1 MPAFRHTRTA
11 AWASLTLA
19 AMVTAT
25 GAAAA
30 DGMRF
35 AKERYL
41 LDGSTP
47 TICLDYSAPVAF
59 PAGSFPEDYV
69 AVSPKAQTDVRVQDG
84 ALCLGGLD
92 WGRRYE
98 ILVRAGVP
106 AADGAKTATTDTVG
120 VAIPD
125 APSSVGFA
133 GGGYVLAQ
141 AGETALPVTT
151 VNVDEVRLRVLRIVD
166 RNLIDELAEGDFSR
180 TMTGWWAEQIEQTD
194 GELVWQG
201 TVETPGP
208 RNRRVRTGIPIDR
221 IVDRS
226 LPGVHV
232 VTAVAADGPDEP
244 WNALATQWLVV
255 SNLGLTTFTG
265 EAGLTAFVNGLD
277 TARPV
282 AGVET
287 VLLARNNKILGKATT
302 DAEGRVDFPGGLLRG
317 RGGNEATA
325 LLAYG
330 PNHDFTVLR
339 LTGPAFDL
347 SDRGVAGRTPPG
359 PLDGFLWADRDIFR
373 PGETVHLAALLR
385 TAEARATAGMPLTL
399 AVVRPDGQDFR
410 RTVLAARDGGAYQSD
425 VELPKSVPTGR
436 WSARLYADP
445 KAAPVAEFAFSVEDF
460 VPERLDLELTADTAG
475 IAADQ
480 TVEVGLNGRF
490 LFGAPAAGLRVTS
503 ELVVTVDPEPFPD
516 WAGYGFGLATEEWTA
531 VRTELAEGRTDAE
544 GKGSVAATLPA
555 LADTTL
561 PLLARVR
568 ATLLEPGGRGVTRS
582 LDLKV
587 HRQPLAIGIKP
598 GFADATVQEDSAAA
612 FQVVALDP
620 AGAAVASQGLS
631 WELIREVWH
640 YDWVQ
645 VNGNWEVES
654 SFNNRRVDSGKLDS
668 AAGPVAMSVPVE
680 WGWYRLEVYDAAT
693 GVASSVRFQAGWRA
707 GPSAGAAP
715 DKVKVSLDRD
725 SYRPGDAARVFVEP
739 PYAGEALVTVLGDRV
754 LQTRRVTIPAEGA
767 EFTLTADDGWGAA
780 GAYVAVTLLR
790 PGSADPAKADAPPAP
805 GRAIGLTWL
814 TLDRGD
820 RKLAVS
826 ILAPDETRPE
836 RRLAIPVAVSGL
848 AVGEKAW
855 LTLAAVDR
863 GVLALT
869 GYETPDPES
878 HYFGK
883 RRLPVDLRD
892 LYGRLIDGAYDRI
905 GELRAGGDAMA
916 DQNAGLGAD
925 AYETVAL
932 FSGLVEV
939 GPGGRVEVPLDIPDF
954 NGELRLMAVAF
965 SDDKVGHAEAPLP
978 VRPPVVAELSRPRF
992 LAPGDSAELT
1002 LELHNLTGAA
1012 GDYRIAVTADG
1023 PVAIRDGGEQSVTLA
1038 TGGKAERR
1046 VRIEATGSGVAEIAL
1061 SLAGPGDLALSRRFA
1076 LTVRPAQAV
1085 HTERRTVWLAPGSM
1099 LRLDP
1104 ELASGF
1110 RPGTVRTGVTLG
1122 TAPTFDLP
1130 HLIDRLYRYPYGCL
1144 EQTVSTAMPLLYLDE
1159 LAAYAGL
1166 DEDTAALRERA
1177 QKAVWRILNM
1187 QRSDGAFSL
1196 WDAYGAAEP
1205 WLSAYALDFLTRAR
1219 AAGLTVPDGAY
1230 GQGLDWLEANVVEQ
1244 AEWTDT
1250 SVARPYAFHV
1260 LAKAGRT
1267 GIAGA
1272 ARYVA
1277 DNRADRLP
1285 YGARGQLAAA
1295 LGLLGE
1301 TDRAGRLLADTEVP
1315 QRDWWRHDYGTRLRD
1330 AALRLTVMT
1339 ESGSDDKAIGQLVD
1353 QVADMAGRRRWLSTQ
1368 EMSWLVLAAKAM
1380 IERQHAVAA
1389 EIDGRLV
1396 GPQTRPI
1403 SVFPTPDQL
1412 DRGYLIS
1419 NRGADTLRVAISS
1432 TGIPTAAQPPEAE
1445 GFSVERAVYALDGKP
1460 VADGSGLVQGERYV
1474 VILAGTSDL
1483 GPEHQGLLVDLL
1495 PAGLEIE
1502 NTRLRNGGD
1511 VGDFGWLPE
1520 LTEARHVEMRDDRFI
1535 AAYDLSADRPGFTA
1549 AYIVR
1554 AVTRGRFVAPAPYV
1568 EDMYQPHRFAR
1579 GSLGMVTVVD
1589 AAATPK

>member
-1 MPAFRHTRTA
+1 MFQHTRA
-11 AWASLTLA
+11 LFLA
-19 AMVTAT
+19 AALAATAGT
-25 GAAAA
+25 AAA
-30 DGMRF
+30 DGMGF

-47 TICLDYSAPVAF
+47 TVCLDFSAPVAF

-69 AVSPKAQTDVRVQDG
+69 TVTPKAALDVRVQDG
-84 ALCLGGLD
+84 ALCLGGLG
-92 WGRRYE
+92 WGGRYAV
-98 ILVRAGVP
+98 LVRAGVP
-106 AADGAKTATTDTVG
+106 AADGARTAAATTVEL
-120 VAIPD
+120 AIPD
-125 APSSVGFA
+125 APASVGFA
-133 GGGYVLAQ
+133 GSGYVLAQ

-180 TMTGWWAEQIEQTD
+180 AMNGWWAEQIEQTD
-194 GELVWQG
+194 GELVWEG
-201 TVETPGP
+201 TVKTPGP

-232 VTAVAADGPDEP
+232 VTATPASGPDEP
-244 WNALATQWLVV
+244 WTTLATQWLVI

-265 EAGLTAFVNGLD
+265 DDGLTAFVNGLD
-277 TARPV
+277 TAQPV

-287 VLLARNNKILGKATT
+287 VLLARNNKILGRAVT
-302 DAEGRVDFPGGLLRG
+302 DPRGRVDFAGGLLRG
-317 RGGNEATA
+317 HGGNEATA

-347 SDRGVAGRTPPG
+347 SDRGVAGRNPPG

-373 PGETVHLAALLR
+373 PGETVHLAGLLR
-385 TAEARATAGMPLTL
+385 TAAARAVAGMPLTL

-410 RTVLAARDGGAYQSD
+410 RTVLPALDGGAYQAD

-445 KAAPVAEFAFSVEDF
+445 KAAPVAEMAFSVEDF
-460 VPERLDLELTADTAG
+460 VPERLDLALTAD
-475 IAADQ
+475 AAAISPDQ
-480 TVEVGLNGRF
+480 SVEVALNGRF

-503 ELVVTVDPEPFPD
+503 ELVVAADPEPFPD
-516 WAGYGFGLATEEWTA
+516 WDGYAFGLATEEWTA
-531 VRTELAEGRTDAE
+531 LRAELAEGRTDDA
-544 GKGSVAATLPA
+544 GKGAVVASLPA
-555 LADTTL
+555 IGDTTL

-582 LDLKV
+582 LDLKIN
-587 HRQPLAIGIKP
+587 RQPLAIGIRP
-598 GFADATVQEDSAAA
+598 GFADATVAEDSSAG

-620 AGAAVASQGLS
+620 DGAPVAGRSLS

-640 YDWVQ
+640 YDWVR
-645 VNGNWEVES
+645 VDGNWQVEIS
-654 SFNNRRVDSGKLDS
+654 VNHRRVDSGKLS
-668 AAGPVAMSVPVE
+668 PTAGPLATTVPVE
-680 WGWYRLEVYDAAT
+680 WGWYRFEVYDAET
-693 GVASSVRFQAGWRA
+693 GAASSVRFQAGWRA
-707 GPSAGAAP
+707 GPAAGSAP

-725 SYRPGDAARVFVEP
+725 SYRPGDSARVFIEP
-739 PYAGEALVTVLGDRV
+739 PYAGEALVTILGDTV
-754 LQTRRVTIPAEGA
+754 LQTRRVTVPAEGA

-790 PGSADPAKADAPPAP
+790 PGRPDAAGSDAPPAP

-826 ILAPDETRPE
+826 ILAPDEIRPE
-836 RRLAIPVAVSGL
+836 RRLTLPVVVSGL
-848 AVGEKAW
+848 EVGERAW

-869 GYETPDPES
+869 GFATPDPEA
-878 HYFGK
+878 HFFGK
-883 RRLPVDLRD
+883 RRLPIDLRD
-892 LYGRLIDGAYDRI
+892 LYGRLIDGGYDRV
-905 GELRAGGDAMA
+905 GELRAGGDAMG
-916 DQNAGLGAD
+916 DNNAGLTAD

-932 FSGLVEV
+932 FSGLVAV

-1002 LELHNLTGAA
+1002 LELHNLSGGA
-1012 GDYRIAVTADG
+1012 GDYRIAVIATG
-1023 PVAIRDGGEQSVTLA
+1023 PVAVRDGADQTVGLA
-1038 TGGKAERR
+1038 LGGKAERQIR
-1046 VRIEATGSGVAEIAL
+1046 LEATGSGVAEVVL
-1061 SLAGPGDLALSRRFA
+1061 SLAGPDGLELSRRFA

-1085 HTERRTVWLAPGSM
+1085 QTERRTVWLAPGSM

-1104 ELASGF
+1104 ELAAGLEAE
-1110 RPGTVRTGVTLG
+1110 TVRTGVTLG

-1144 EQTVSTAMPLLYLDE
+1144 EQTVSTAMPLLYLDD

-1166 DEDTAALRERA
+1166 DEDAATLHARV
-1177 QKAVWRILNM
+1177 QNAVWRILNM

-1196 WDAYGAAEP
+1196 WDAYGPAEP

-1219 AAGLTVPDGAY
+1219 TAGLTVPDGAY
-1230 GQGLDWLEANVVEQ
+1230 NQGLDWLKSAVIEQ
-1244 AEWTDT
+1244 AEWTDE
-1250 SVARPYAFHV
+1250 SVARPYALYV

-1267 GIAGA
+1267 DIVGA

-1301 TDRAGRLLADTEVP
+1301 TERAAGLLADTEVP
-1315 QRDWWRHDYGTRLRD
+1315 QRDWQHTDYGTRLRD

-1339 ESGSDDKAIGQLVD
+1339 ESGSDDKAIGALVD
-1353 QVADMAGRRRWLSTQ
+1353 QTADMAGRRRWLSTQ

-1380 IERQHAVAA
+1380 IDRQHSVSA
-1389 EIDGRLV
+1389 EIDGRLI

-1403 SVFPTPDQL
+1403 SVFPTPGQL

-1419 NRGADTLRVAISS
+1419 NRGGETLRVAISS
-1432 TGIPTAAQPPEAE
+1432 TGVPTSDQPPQAE
-1445 GFSVERAVYALDGKP
+1445 GFTIERALYALDGTP
-1460 VADGSGLVQGERYV
+1460 VAAGDALVQGERYV
-1474 VILAGTSDL
+1474 VILAGSSEF
-1483 GPEHQGLLVDLL
+1483 GAEHQGLLVDML

-1511 VGDFGWLPE
+1511 VGDFGWLPV
-1520 LTEARHVEMRDDRFI
+1520 LSEARHVEMRDDRFV
-1535 AAYDLSADRPGFTA
+1535 AAYDLSSDRPGFTA

-1554 AVTRGRFVAPAPYV
+1554 AVTRGRFVVPAPYV
-1568 EDMYQPHRFAR
+1568 EDMYQPFRFAR
-1579 GSLGMVTVVD
+1579 GSVGQVTVVD
-1589 AAATPK
+1589 ASAMPK